1 MGSLTYRG
9 MRRTYASDGEPSKVA
24 LEMYK
29 SLTDIQT
36 EQAPDEDGWVVPLA
50 QLTRCCAQWDGV
62 V

>member
-1 MGSLTYRG
+1 MCSVGSLTYKGVRKAY
-9 MRRTYASDGEPSKVA
+9 TAPGEPGKVA

-36 EQAPDEDGWVVPLA
+36 EQAPDEDGWVVP
-50 QLTRCCAQWDGV
+50 V